1 MKKFDIMR
9 ITKCFTEKQSEHNKV
24 VPIDVLDS
32 ELPQTFSFLK
42 TQVQHN
48 KTKNNKIRS
57 VCASPPQLSLF
68 LFYHTHNRVLHKL
81 IQNYKASMSRNMD

>member
-42 TQVQHN
+42 TQVQPN

-57 VCASPPQLSLF
+57 VCAPPPIKPFFILA
-68 LFYHTHNRVLHKL
+68 HP
-81 IQNYKASMSRNMD
+81 